1 MILWDIPRDS
11 QRFLEKPMKGK
22 EEWRRKKN
30 QLNAVHSFRGVVD
43 EKKQRSRAPKSS
55 KSSFGAFPL
64 KSSFGGLRGFNTFV
78 YLCLELSEASKS
90 SRGTFLRLKICIQ
103 TMPQLQT
110 LYLQVFR
117 ASKRLQLYTCIF
129 NICIMLLFFITYEL
143 TLTTSSDYGLISR
156 NKLS

>member
-1 MILWDIPRDS
+1 MQYIV
-11 QRFLEKPMKGK
+11 LEGLSMK
-22 EEWRRKKN
+22 
-30 QLNAVHSFRGVVD
+30 
-43 EKKQRSRAPKSS
+43 KKQRSRAPKSS

-110 LYLQVFR
+110 LYLEVFR
-117 ASKRLQLYTCIF
+117 ASKLQLYTCIF

-143 TLTTSSDYGLISR
+143 TLTTSSDYGLISH

>member
-1 MILWDIPRDS
+1 MQYIV
-11 QRFLEKPMKGK
+11 LEGLSMK
-22 EEWRRKKN
+22 
-30 QLNAVHSFRGVVD
+30 
-43 EKKQRSRAPKSS
+43 KKQRSRAPKSS

-110 LYLQVFR
+110 LYLEVFR
-117 ASKRLQLYTCIF
+117 ASKLQLYTCIF